1 MRDILD
7 TYWRRNIQLKVIM
20 LAIWALASLVLAI
33 LAVEPLNEA
42 EIGGFPL
49 GFWMAQQGAIF
60 TFVALIFIYAK
71 IMDNRDSAL
80 EKELE
85 SAQGGGDQ

>member
-1 MRDILD
+1 MRDLLD
-7 TYWRRNIQLKVIM
+7 TYWRRNIQLKIIM
-20 LAIWALASLVLAI
+20 LSIWGLASLGLAI

-60 TFVALIFIYAK
+60 TFVALIFVYAK
-71 IMDNRDSAL
+71 IMDNRDRKL
-80 EKELE
+80 EADLE
-85 SAQGGGDQ
+85 ANQGGEA